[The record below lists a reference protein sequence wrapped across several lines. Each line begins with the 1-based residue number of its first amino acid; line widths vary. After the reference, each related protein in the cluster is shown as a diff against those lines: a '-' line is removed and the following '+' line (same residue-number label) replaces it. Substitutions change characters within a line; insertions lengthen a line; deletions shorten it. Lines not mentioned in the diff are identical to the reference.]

1 MLSEKRAAIGNLSVS
16 ETDDVM
22 DRPIKRG
29 NIDIV
34 LCIMVLIVCAVGVIM
49 VYSSSY
55 YNASTNAS
63 LNNNMSYFAIRELV
77 FVGIGTLCMMVA
89 AYFPYPNYQR
99 LSGALYA
106 VAVVLLLLVLA
117 KGKVTNGASR
127 WIFGIQPSEF
137 AKVVLILYLADR
149 LARNPNELDD
159 MRGMV
164 CVLLRVFIPV
174 LLIAKEN
181 LSTGIIVSA
190 VMFGM
195 MLLVIKKWWR
205 FIPVF
210 AIGILAVA
218 CYIKFGDGFRGA
230 RFAAWLDPYAYA
242 NEEGYQIL
250 QGLYAIGS
258 GGFFGV
264 GLGNSRQKLGFIPES
279 HNDIIF
285 AVICEE
291 LGLVGASII
300 ILLYMI
306 IVWRCIKIAMNAT
319 TFYGTLIAA
328 GVAIMIGA
336 QVVVNVAVVTN
347 TMPNTG
353 IPLPFISY
361 GGSSMVTLMTIM
373 GIVLNISRHYRDD
386 D

>member
-1 MLSEKRAAIGNLSVS
+1 LLTGKGSAVKKTEADSAV
-16 ETDDVM
+16 T

-29 NIDIV
+29 NFDIV
-34 LCIMVLIVCAVGVIM
+34 LCVTVLIVCAVGVIM

-55 YNASTNAS
+55 YDASTNAS
-63 LNNNMSYFAIRELV
+63 LNNNMSYYAIKELV
-77 FVGIGTLCMMVA
+77 FVGIGTLFMLGA
-89 AYFPYPNYQR
+89 AYFPYPNYQKF
-99 LSGALYA
+99 SSALYV
-106 VAVVLLLLVLA
+106 VALVPLVVVLI

-127 WIFGIQPSEF
+127 WIFGIQPSEL

-149 LARNPNELDD
+149 LGRNPDELDD
-159 MRGMV
+159 YKGMMAD
-164 CVLLRVFIPV
+164 LIRVFIPIA
-174 LLIAKEN
+174 LIAKEN
-181 LSTGIIVSA
+181 LSTAIITSV
-190 VMFGM
+190 VMLGM
-195 MLLVIKKWWR
+195 MLIVVKKWWR
-205 FIPVF
+205 FVPVF
-210 AIGILAVA
+210 LMGGIAVA
-218 CYIKFGDGFRGA
+218 CYVKFGDEFRGA

-242 NEEGYQIL
+242 DGAGYQIL

-306 IVWRCIKIAMNAT
+306 IVWRCVEIAMNAT
-319 TFYGTLIAA
+319 TFYGTLIAT

-347 TMPNTG
+347 SMPNTG

-361 GGSSMVTLMTIM
+361 GGSSMITLMTIM